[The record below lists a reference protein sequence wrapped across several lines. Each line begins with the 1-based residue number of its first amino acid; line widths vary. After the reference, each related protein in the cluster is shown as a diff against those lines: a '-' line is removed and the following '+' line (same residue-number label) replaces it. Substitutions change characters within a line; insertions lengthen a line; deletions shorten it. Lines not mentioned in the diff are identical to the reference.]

1 MDAIEATTRILEAY
15 LRPDSPGSVRTGQSL
30 TKDAL
35 HIGKAFQT
43 IYESV
48 YYAYQDIRRE
58 ED

>member
-1 MDAIEATTRILEAY
+1 MDAIEATTHILEAY
-15 LRPDSPGSVRTGQSL
+15 LRTDNPNVVRSGQTLAS
-30 TKDAL
+30 DAL

-43 IYESV
+43 IYEAV